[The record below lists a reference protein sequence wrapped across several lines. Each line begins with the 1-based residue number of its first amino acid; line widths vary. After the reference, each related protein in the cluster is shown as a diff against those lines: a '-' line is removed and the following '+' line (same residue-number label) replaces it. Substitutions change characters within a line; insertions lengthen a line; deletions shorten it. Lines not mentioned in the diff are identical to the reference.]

1 MDGSPLR
8 GGLTETSPIFFQK
21 MNFDS
26 GKIRTA
32 LFDLDGTLIDNFTA
46 IHRCYSDVAESLGL
60 VPKSL
65 EAIRAAV
72 GGSISLT
79 MSRLIGDELAPEG
92 IRRFREHFPEVMFEG
107 VFVLPGVK
115 WILRNLRERGVRA
128 AVFTNK
134 DHDATLALLAHLGLA
149 DLLDA
154 AFGTGTEKMP
164 WRKPQR
170 EYSEAVLA
178 AMDAVPSETLMVGDS
193 PFDIQAAE
201 TVGMPVAC
209 VATGTHMPETLLPA
223 LPDPELIFGN
233 MFQLGHSLW
242 GFGPESDAKQSEN

>member
-1 MDGSPLR
+1 M
-8 GGLTETSPIFFQK
+8 T
-21 MNFDS
+21 FDS
-26 GKIRTA
+26 QKISTV

-46 IHRCYSDVAESLGL
+46 IHRCYSDVAVSLGL
-60 VPKSL
+60 VPQSL
-65 EAIRAAV
+65 AAIRAAV

-92 IRRFREHFPEVMFEG
+92 IRRFRKHFPDVMYEG
-107 VFVLPGVK
+107 AFVLPGVK
-115 WILRNLRERGVRA
+115 WILRHLRERGIRT

-134 DHDATLALLAHLGLA
+134 DYDATEALLAHLGLA
-149 DLLDA
+149 ELVSG

-170 EYSEAVLA
+170 EFSEAVLA
-178 AMDAVPSETLMVGDS
+178 ELGAKPASTLMIGDS
-193 PFDIQAAE
+193 PFDIQAAG

-223 LPDPELIFGN
+223 LPDPDLIFGN
-233 MFQLGHSLW
+233 MFQLGKTLW
-242 GFGPESDAKQSEN
+242 NLPAPGPEDIED

>member
-1 MDGSPLR
+1 MA
-8 GGLTETSPIFFQK
+8 
-21 MNFDS
+21 FDV
-26 GKIRTA
+26 KNIRTV
-32 LFDLDGTLIDNFTA
+32 LFDLDGTLIDNFVA
-46 IHRCYSDVAESLGL
+46 IHRCYSDVAISLGL

-79 MSRLIGDELAPEG
+79 MSRMIGDDLAPEG
-92 IRRFREHFPEVMFEG
+92 IRRFHAHFPDVMFDG
-107 VFVLPGVK
+107 AFALPGAK
-115 WILRNLRERGVRA
+115 WLLAHLRERGIRT

-134 DHDATLALLAHLGLA
+134 EHSATLALLDHLGVMPLV
-149 DLLDA
+149 DA

-164 WRKPQR
+164 WRKPQA
-170 EYSEAVLA
+170 EYSQAVLA
-178 AMDAVPSETLMVGDS
+178 EMNATPETTLMIGDS
-193 PFDIQAAE
+193 PFDIQAAG

-233 MFQLGHSLW
+233 MFQLGKALWDLPMPDESL
-242 GFGPESDAKQSEN
+242 

>member
-1 MDGSPLR
+1 MA
-8 GGLTETSPIFFQK
+8 
-21 MNFDS
+21 FDV
-26 GKIRTA
+26 KNIRTV
-32 LFDLDGTLIDNFTA
+32 LFDLDGTLIDNFVA
-46 IHRCYSDVAESLGL
+46 IHRCYSDVAISLGL

-79 MSRLIGDELAPEG
+79 MSRMIGDDLAPEG
-92 IRRFREHFPEVMFEG
+92 IRRFHAHFPDVMFDG
-107 VFVLPGVK
+107 AFALPGAK
-115 WILRNLRERGVRA
+115 WLLAHLRERGIRT

-134 DHDATLALLAHLGLA
+134 EHSATLALLEHLGVMPLV
-149 DLLDA
+149 DA

-164 WRKPQR
+164 WRKPQP
-170 EYSEAVLA
+170 EYSQAVLA
-178 AMDAVPSETLMVGDS
+178 EMNATPETTLMIGDS
-193 PFDIQAAE
+193 PFDIQAAG

-233 MFQLGHSLW
+233 MFQLGKALWDLPMPDESL
-242 GFGPESDAKQSEN
+242 